1 MTQTGYLWELQR
13 SPRYDAYLLL
23 TLRRRLLIFVFRHNV
38 CNSVKLIHSVQ
49 AFYCSVMRKR
59 KRLSQQRSGDV
70 NVKKPKARALIG
82 KPSQSNVSIKGLY
95 GQA

>member
-1 MTQTGYLWELQR
+1 MMQTGYLWELQR

-23 TLRRRLLIFVFRHNV
+23 TSRYRFFTLTLRHNAR
-38 CNSVKLIHSVQ
+38 NSSKRVYSAQ

-70 NVKKPKARALIG
+70 NVKKPKARTLIG
-82 KPSQSNVSIKGLY
+82 KPIQSNVSIKGLY